1 MTPWLQLTLR
11 NAAAAAAAVSEP
23 DDLAF
28 LALWKRLMVRKQQLA
43 SAALESEPLR
53 SSNQQLRTSLAQAQ
67 DTIAQ
72 LQDRLKEATA
82 ERQKAVADKLQAED
96 RLVDVQ
102 KDREHWK
109 VSEGQQHLACCVG
122 RVCCGGCDLNAVAT
136 GHIEPCLLHCGR
148 SRYRP
153 ELGKAKLVIRKHAEC
168 SLASTAYGV
177 TDTAQVSTSTRRS
190 LSMQTPSTRVLGSV

>member
-1 MTPWLQLTLR
+1 LR

-43 SAALESEPLR
+43 TAAQESEPLR
-53 SSNQQLRTSLAQAQ
+53 KSNQQLRTSLAQAQ

-109 VSEGQQHLACCVG
+109 VSEGQEHPA
-122 RVCCGGCDLNAVAT
+122 
-136 GHIEPCLLHCGR
+136 
-148 SRYRP
+148 
-153 ELGKAKLVIRKHAEC
+153 
-168 SLASTAYGV
+168 
-177 TDTAQVSTSTRRS
+177 
-190 LSMQTPSTRVLGSV
+190 